1 MAYDAERRQSR
12 YLVLYDHDFELLW
25 TAINGPGPRERVQ
38 FFNFFG
44 RPQDINLQRCINLQ
58 RKTKFMQKLV
68 LSKKAN
74 LKPCEVCGGRATRDC
89 FNAEQWHVHPRREL
103 VVVTGLPKK
112 TRMTAAEL
120 AEILEPIAYP
130 PIGRPLHIEPRAR
143 GTAYIDFG
151 DAQTADHVAE
161 QLDQAHL
168 PNGAGKIEAKREKGG
183 GDLS

>member
-1 MAYDAERRQSR
+1 MP
-12 YLVLYDHDFELLW
+12 
-25 TAINGPGPRERVQ
+25 T
-38 FFNFFG
+38 
-44 RPQDINLQRCINLQ
+44 
-58 RKTKFMQKLV
+58 
-68 LSKKAN
+68 
-74 LKPCEVCGGRATRDC
+74 
-89 FNAEQWHVHPRREL
+89 
-103 VVVTGLPKK
+103 K

-183 GDLS
+183 GDGDTEWYLEKRCNGRICGK